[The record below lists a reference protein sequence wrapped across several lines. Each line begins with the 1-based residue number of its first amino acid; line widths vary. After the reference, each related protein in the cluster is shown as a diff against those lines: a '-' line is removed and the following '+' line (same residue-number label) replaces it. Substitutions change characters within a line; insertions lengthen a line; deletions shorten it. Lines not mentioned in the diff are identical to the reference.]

1 MSRHAN
7 ISIFVPH
14 MGCPYRCSFCNQNSI
29 TGQTEL
35 PTAQS
40 VEQAVRVAVQTP
52 GYNPKTTQIAFF
64 GGSFTA
70 IEPGYMQSLLQ
81 AAYKYVAAGQ
91 VCGIRVST
99 RPDAISPE
107 ILQTL
112 KSYGVQT
119 VELGVQSMDDAVLAA
134 NGRGHT
140 AADTAK
146 AVELLQQYGFESGL
160 QMMTGLYLSTPEADL
175 KTAKALV
182 AFKPDCVRIYPTVV
196 LKQTHLEKLYLQGQ
210 YVPQSL
216 QQATEICSGLLQL
229 FTAANIPVIRLGL
242 HTLTQ
247 EDYVAGPWHPAF
259 RELCESRLYLRQA
272 KQCLNQPGSYTLK
285 VHPSAISK
293 MVGQKRENI
302 EILANLGYNCK
313 VSGDPLL
320 NLYEISAEKM

>member
-14 MGCPYRCSFCNQNSI
+14 VGCPHRCSFCNQNSI
-29 TGQTEL
+29 TGQAEL

-40 VEQAVRVAVQTP
+40 VEQAVQTALGTP
-52 GYNPKTTQIAFF
+52 GYDPKITQIAFF

-70 IEPGYMQSLLQ
+70 IDPEYMQTLLQ
-81 AAYKYVAAGQ
+81 AAHKYVVAKQ
-91 VCGIRVST
+91 VCGIRIST

-107 ILQTL
+107 ILHLL
-112 KSYGVQT
+112 KSKGVQT
-119 VELGVQSMDDAVLAA
+119 VELGVQSMADSVLQA

-140 AADTAK
+140 VADTRS
-146 AVELLQQYGFESGL
+146 AVEQLRQFGFEVGL
-160 QMMTGLYLSTPEADL
+160 QMMTGLYGSTPELDL
-175 KTAKALV
+175 QTAQQLAALQ
-182 AFKPDCVRIYPTVV
+182 PDCVRIYPTVV
-196 LKQTHLEKLYLQGQ
+196 LRHTHLEKLYRQGQ

-216 QQATEICSGLLQL
+216 SAAVEACSTLLQL
-229 FTAANIPVIRLGL
+229 FYKEDIPVIRLGL

-247 EDYVAGPWHPAF
+247 ADFIAGPWHPAF
-259 RELCESRLYLRQA
+259 RELCESRLYLQQA
-272 KQCLNQPGSYTLK
+272 KSLLRQPGNYTLR
-285 VHPSAISK
+285 VQPGAISK

-302 EILANLGYNCK
+302 EILAKLGYNCK

>member
-14 MGCPYRCSFCNQNSI
+14 VGCPHRCSFCNQNSI

-35 PTAQS
+35 PNAQS
-40 VEQAVRVAVQTP
+40 VERAVQVAVQTP

-70 IEPGYMQSLLQ
+70 IEPSYMQSLLQ
-81 AAYKYVAAGQ
+81 AAYKYLAAGQ

-99 RPDAISPE
+99 RPDAVSPE
-107 ILQTL
+107 ILQML

-119 VELGVQSMDDAVLAA
+119 VELGVQSMDDAVLKA

-140 AADTAK
+140 VADTAK
-146 AVELLQQYGFESGL
+146 SVELLRQFGFEVGL
-160 QMMTGLYLSTPEADL
+160 QMMTGLYFSTPEADL

-182 AFKPDCVRIYPTVV
+182 ELKPDCVRIYPTVV

-216 QQATEICSGLLQL
+216 QQATEACSRLLQL
-229 FTAANIPVIRLGL
+229 FSAANIPVIRLGL

-259 RELCESRLYLRQA
+259 RELCESRLYLQQA
-272 KQCLNQPGSYTLK
+272 KQCLSRPGNYTLK

-293 MVGQKRENI
+293 MIGQRRENI